1 MKDIKYVLE
10 VTTEANN
17 NISSYPI
24 YPISTIKFE
33 FTGYSSDVSRLNE
46 VICEAL
52 TKLKK
57 LS

>member
-10 VTTEANN
+10 VTSEASN
-17 NISSYPI
+17 NITSYPI

-33 FTGYSSDVSRLNE
+33 FTGYSSDVSRLNQ

-52 TKLKK
+52 VKLKK
-57 LS
+57 LT